1 MVCVCVAKEVRNI
14 ARKRPDGDGLVR
26 KRKDGRWEGRIVIGH
41 KEDGTPI
48 YKSVFAKT
56 QKELM
61 PKLHGAIDCYRDAD
75 LSEQGNMTLS
85 EWIEKWLTSYAEP
98 TLRESTV
105 RGYRSDVR
113 HHIKPALGNKMLRSI
128 TQRDVQKFYNALGRK
143 TYKASDGNERRLAD
157 TTVRGVHML
166 LHEIMEA
173 AVRSRLIVMNPTD
186 GTVIPKL
193 NRPPMKI
200 LNEEQL
206 DKFMKAIRA
215 EPLWYDFFYTEIT
228 TGLRRGE
235 ICGLKWCD
243 LDETNGTLKICRS
256 IHSAPGGA
264 LEVGNPKTEKGT
276 RTILLPPSTL
286 HVLKERRKMA
296 LTEWIFP
303 SLLEPEK
310 PTAPSAAY
318 HRLKVILKAAGL
330 PDIRFHDLRHTFAT
344 TALEHGMDVKTLS
357 AIIGHISSATTID
370 IYSHITGAMQ
380 RQAAQKIERGIGHSE
395 AYEPHETLDDQL
407 PTEGGKPPVSP
418 PFAPYKGKV
427 RKPGTGGIY
436 ELNDHLFEGRYS
448 PTNAQGKREV
458 HTVYAKTKEECEV
471 LLEQM
476 IVEVREQIK
485 EEKRQMKLLT
495 TAGR

>member
-1 MVCVCVAKEVRNI
+1 M

-157 TTVRGVHML
+157 ATVRGVHML

-264 LEVGNPKTEKGT
+264 LEVGNPKTKKGT

-303 SLLEPEK
+303 RLLEPEK

-344 TALEHGMDVKTLS
+344 TALEHGLDVKTLS

-427 RKPGTGGIY
+427 RKPGTGEIY
-436 ELNDHLFEGRYS
+436 ELKDHLFEGRYS

-476 IVEVREQIK
+476 IAEVREQIK

>member
-1 MVCVCVAKEVRNI
+1 M

-157 TTVRGVHML
+157 ATVRGVHML

-264 LEVGNPKTEKGT
+264 LEVGNPKTKKGT
-276 RTILLPPSTL
+276 RTILLSPSTL

-344 TALEHGMDVKTLS
+344 TALEHGLDVKTLS

-436 ELNDHLFEGRYS
+436 ELKDHLFEGRYS

-476 IVEVREQIK
+476 IAEVREQIK

>member
-1 MVCVCVAKEVRNI
+1 M

-85 EWIEKWLTSYAEP
+85 DWIEQWLASYAEP

-105 RGYRSDVR
+105 RGYRSDIRR
-113 HHIKPALGNKMLRSI
+113 HIDPALGNKMLRSI

-143 TYKASDGNERRLAD
+143 KYKASDGSERQLAD
-157 TTVRGVHML
+157 ATVRGVHML

-173 AVRSRLIVMNPTD
+173 AVRSRLIVQNPTD

-206 DKFMKAIRA
+206 DRFMEAIRA

-276 RTILLPPSTL
+276 RTILLPASTL
-286 HVLKERRKMA
+286 HVLKERRKTA

-318 HRLKVILKAAGL
+318 HRLKVILKDAGL
-330 PDIRFHDLRHTFAT
+330 PDIRFHDLRHPYVKHT
-344 TALEHGMDVKTLS
+344 TKIFSLRLMD
-357 AIIGHISSATTID
+357 
-370 IYSHITGAMQ
+370 
-380 RQAAQKIERGIGHSE
+380 
-395 AYEPHETLDDQL
+395 
-407 PTEGGKPPVSP
+407 
-418 PFAPYKGKV
+418 F
-427 RKPGTGGIY
+427 
-436 ELNDHLFEGRYS
+436 
-448 PTNAQGKREV
+448 
-458 HTVYAKTKEECEV
+458 
-471 LLEQM
+471 
-476 IVEVREQIK
+476 
-485 EEKRQMKLLT
+485 
-495 TAGR
+495 

>member
-1 MVCVCVAKEVRNI
+1 M

-85 EWIEKWLTSYAEP
+85 DWIEQWLTSYAEP

-113 HHIKPALGNKMLRSI
+113 HHIKPALGSKRLRSI
-128 TQRDVQKFYNALGRK
+128 TQRDVQKFYNAMGKK
-143 TYKASDGNERRLAD
+143 TYKASDGSERCLAD
-157 TTVRGVHML
+157 ATVRGVHML

-173 AVRSRLIVMNPTD
+173 AVRSRLIVQNPTD

-206 DKFMKAIRA
+206 DRFKEAIRA

-243 LDETNGTLKICRS
+243 LDEESGTLKICRS

-276 RTILLPPSTL
+276 RTILLPASTL
-286 HVLKERRKMA
+286 QRAEGATQDGADRMDLPQSAGAGKADGAQRGVSSAESDPEKRGPAEHSLPRSAPHLRNACHAQRCGRQDALRHPRSHQRQLHAGHLHPRHHGHAEERLQHRRRFHGRTIRKGAETVARKRKAGEGDVCERRRWRVQRA
-296 LTEWIFP
+296 IR
-303 SLLEPEK
+303 SGSN
-310 PTAPSAAY
+310 TAIG
-318 HRLKVILKAAGL
+318 KQ
-330 PDIRFHDLRHTFAT
+330 T
-344 TALEHGMDVKTLS
+344 TACADRADG
-357 AIIGHISSATTID
+357 AT
-370 IYSHITGAMQ
+370 
-380 RQAAQKIERGIGHSE
+380 
-395 AYEPHETLDDQL
+395 
-407 PTEGGKPPVSP
+407 
-418 PFAPYKGKV
+418 
-427 RKPGTGGIY
+427 
-436 ELNDHLFEGRYS
+436 
-448 PTNAQGKREV
+448 GKRF
-458 HTVYAKTKEECEV
+458 
-471 LLEQM
+471 Q
-476 IVEVREQIK
+476 
-485 EEKRQMKLLT
+485 
-495 TAGR
+495 

>member
-1 MVCVCVAKEVRNI
+1 M

-157 TTVRGVHML
+157 ATVRGVHML

-264 LEVGNPKTEKGT
+264 LEVGNPKTKKGT

-344 TALEHGMDVKTLS
+344 TALEHGLDVKTLS

-436 ELNDHLFEGRYS
+436 ELKDHLFEGRYS

-476 IVEVREQIK
+476 IAEVREQIK

>member
-1 MVCVCVAKEVRNI
+1 M

-85 EWIEKWLTSYAEP
+85 DWIEQWLTSYAEP

-143 TYKASDGNERRLAD
+143 TYKASDGSERRLANA
-157 TTVRGVHML
+157 TVRGIHML

-173 AVRSRLIVMNPTD
+173 AVRSRLIVQNPTD

-193 NRPPMKI
+193 NKPPMKI

-206 DKFMKAIRA
+206 DKFMEAIRN

-276 RTILLPPSTL
+276 RTILLPRSTL
-286 HVLKERRKMA
+286 HVLKERRKTA

-318 HRLKVILKAAGL
+318 HRLKVILKDAGL

-344 TALEHGMDVKTLS
+344 MALEHGMDVKTLS
-357 AIIGHISSATTID
+357 AIIGHVSAATTLNVYTHVTTEMQKNAAARID
-370 IYSHITGAMQ
+370 
-380 RQAAQKIERGIGHSE
+380 RGIAKNRRQKPAPEASE
-395 AYEPHETLDDQL
+395 HRMTDFEAR
-407 PTEGGKPPVSP
+407 
-418 PFAPYKGKV
+418 KGK
-427 RKPGTGGIY
+427 RRRPGTGCVTQ
-436 ELNDHLFEGRYS
+436 LDAHLWEGRYT
-448 PTNAQGKREV
+448 PTYPDGKRR
-458 HTVYAKTKEECEV
+458 HRSVYAHSEDECEAK
-471 LLEQM
+471 LARLIAE
-476 IVEVREQIK
+476 
-485 EEKRQMKLLT
+485 MKAEIAKLR
-495 TAGR
+495 AKARWQSA

>member
-1 MVCVCVAKEVRNI
+1 M

-157 TTVRGVHML
+157 ATVRGVHML

-330 PDIRFHDLRHTFAT
+330 PDIRFHDLRHPYVKHT
-344 TALEHGMDVKTLS
+344 TKIFSLRLMDFQAQAYPDARRKTRGACQLLRVGQSRSPVRPLCNRKRFSCLPPQSKMSWILYAISMRLS
-357 AIIGHISSATTID
+357 GYTSTRSISSSASSVVSVSASKIALDASMRLSCRACSSCFCFACANT
-370 IYSHITGAMQ
+370 
-380 RQAAQKIERGIGHSE
+380 AA
-395 AYEPHETLDDQL
+395 
-407 PTEGGKPPVSP
+407 
-418 PFAPYKGKV
+418 
-427 RKPGTGGIY
+427 
-436 ELNDHLFEGRYS
+436 
-448 PTNAQGKREV
+448 
-458 HTVYAKTKEECEV
+458 
-471 LLEQM
+471 
-476 IVEVREQIK
+476 
-485 EEKRQMKLLT
+485 
-495 TAGR
+495 

>member
-1 MVCVCVAKEVRNI
+1 M

-26 KRKDGRWEGRIVIGH
+26 KRKDGHWEGRIVIGH

-157 TTVRGVHML
+157 ATVRGVHML

-344 TALEHGMDVKTLS
+344 HAMRSGVDAKTLS
-357 AIIGHISSATTID
+357 SILGHTNASF
-370 IYSHITGAMQ
+370 
-380 RQAAQKIERGIGHSE
+380 
-395 AYEPHETLDDQL
+395 TLDTYTHVTTDMQKNASVIVGDFMKEL
-407 PTEGGKPPVSP
+407 FGKEL
-418 PFAPYKGKV
+418 
-427 RKPGTGGIY
+427 KPW
-436 ELNDHLFEGRYS
+436 ERSENPE
-448 PTNAQGKREV
+448 
-458 HTVYAKTKEECEV
+458 KE
-471 LLEQM
+471 
-476 IVEVREQIK
+476 RSD
-485 EEKRQMKLLT
+485 
-495 TAGR
+495 

>member
-1 MVCVCVAKEVRNI
+1 M

-26 KRKDGRWEGRIVIGH
+26 KRKDGRWKGRIVIGH

-128 TQRDVQKFYNALGRK
+128 TQRGVQKFYNALGRK

-157 TTVRGVHML
+157 ATVRGVHML

-318 HRLKVILKAAGL
+318 HRLEVILKAAGL
-330 PDIRFHDLRHTFAT
+330 PDIRFHDLRHPYVKHTTKNILHKQKYQTTNGFDGMGFPHLYNLYRFSENQLMYEVSLQFYYFCTNILSTCAINLLCKLRAGDGSFAYFKHVIANEGFSLFLMYYLSSGR
-344 TALEHGMDVKTLS
+344 TATDYRDSL
-357 AIIGHISSATTID
+357 
-370 IYSHITGAMQ
+370 
-380 RQAAQKIERGIGHSE
+380 
-395 AYEPHETLDDQL
+395 
-407 PTEGGKPPVSP
+407 
-418 PFAPYKGKV
+418 
-427 RKPGTGGIY
+427 
-436 ELNDHLFEGRYS
+436 
-448 PTNAQGKREV
+448 
-458 HTVYAKTKEECEV
+458 
-471 LLEQM
+471 
-476 IVEVREQIK
+476 
-485 EEKRQMKLLT
+485 
-495 TAGR
+495 

>member
-1 MVCVCVAKEVRNI
+1 M

-61 PKLHGAIDCYRDAD
+61 PKLHMAIDCYRDAD

-85 EWIEKWLTSYAEP
+85 DWIEQWLTSYAEP

-143 TYKASDGNERRLAD
+143 KYKASDGSERQLAD
-157 TTVRGVHML
+157 ATVRGVHML

-173 AVRSRLIVMNPTD
+173 AVRSRLIVQNPTD

-193 NRPPMKI
+193 NKPPMKI

-206 DKFMKAIRA
+206 DRFMEAIRA

-243 LDETNGTLKICRS
+243 LDETSGTLKICRS

-276 RTILLPPSTL
+276 RTILLPASTL
-286 HVLKERRKMA
+286 HVLKERRKTA

-318 HRLKVILKAAGL
+318 HRLKVILQGAGL

-344 TALEHGMDVKTLS
+344 HTMRSGVDAKTLS
-357 AIIGHISSATTID
+357 GILGHTNASF
-370 IYSHITGAMQ
+370 
-380 RQAAQKIERGIGHSE
+380 
-395 AYEPHETLDDQL
+395 TLDTYTHVTTDMQKNASVIVGDFMEEL
-407 PTEGGKPPVSP
+407 FGKELKPWQENESP
-418 PFAPYKGKV
+418 
-427 RKPGTGGIY
+427 
-436 ELNDHLFEGRYS
+436 E
-448 PTNAQGKREV
+448 
-458 HTVYAKTKEECEV
+458 KE
-471 LLEQM
+471 
-476 IVEVREQIK
+476 RSD
-485 EEKRQMKLLT
+485 
-495 TAGR
+495 

>member
-1 MVCVCVAKEVRNI
+1 M

-157 TTVRGVHML
+157 ATVRGVHML

-264 LEVGNPKTEKGT
+264 LEVGNPKTKKGT

-344 TALEHGMDVKTLS
+344 TALEHGLDVKTLS

-476 IVEVREQIK
+476 IAEVREQIK

>member
-1 MVCVCVAKEVRNI
+1 M

-143 TYKASDGNERRLAD
+143 TYKASDGSERCLAD
-157 TTVRGVHML
+157 ATVRGVHML

-173 AVRSRLIVMNPTD
+173 AVRSRLIVQNPTD

-193 NRPPMKI
+193 NKPPMKI
-200 LNEEQL
+200 LNEGQL
-206 DKFMKAIRA
+206 DRFMEAIRA

-286 HVLKERRKMA
+286 HVLKERRKTA

-310 PTAPSAAY
+310 STAPSAAY
-318 HRLKVILKAAGL
+318 HRLKVILKDAGL

-380 RQAAQKIERGIGHSE
+380 QQAAQKIERGIGHSE
-395 AYEPHETLDDQL
+395 AYEPHETLGDQL
-407 PTEGGKPPVSP
+407 PAEDGKPPVSQ

-458 HTVYAKTKEECEV
+458 HVVYAKAKEECEA
-471 LLEQM
+471 LLEKM
-476 IVEVREQIK
+476 IAEVRKQIK
-485 EEKRQMKLLT
+485 EEKQQMKSLT

>member
-1 MVCVCVAKEVRNI
+1 M

-61 PKLHGAIDCYRDAD
+61 PKLHGAIDCYRDGD

-85 EWIEKWLTSYAEP
+85 DWIEQWLTSYAEP

-143 TYKASDGNERRLAD
+143 KYRANDGSERSLANA
-157 TTVRGVHML
+157 TVRGVHML

-173 AVRSRLIVMNPTD
+173 AVRSRLIVQNPTE

-193 NRPPMKI
+193 NKPPMKI

-206 DKFMKAIRA
+206 DRFMEAIRA

-264 LEVGNPKTEKGT
+264 LEVGNTKTEKGT

-286 HVLKERRKMA
+286 HVLKERRKTP

-318 HRLKVILKAAGL
+318 HRLKIILQSAGL
-330 PDIRFHDLRHTFAT
+330 PDIRFHDLRHPYVKLKTKKFRDFWSKKPTFRI
-344 TALEHGMDVKTLS
+344 TLS
-357 AIIGHISSATTID
+357 SAF
-370 IYSHITGAMQ
+370 
-380 RQAAQKIERGIGHSE
+380 
-395 AYEPHETLDDQL
+395 
-407 PTEGGKPPVSP
+407 V
-418 PFAPYKGKV
+418 FAPSETN
-427 RKPGTGGIY
+427 RAR
-436 ELNDHLFEGRYS
+436 ENLLLHSLFQFDC
-448 PTNAQGKREV
+448 P
-458 HTVYAKTKEECEV
+458 
-471 LLEQM
+471 
-476 IVEVREQIK
+476 
-485 EEKRQMKLLT
+485 
-495 TAGR
+495 